1 MAHTAI
7 LSALSSD
14 EAVLVR
20 QHDSNR
26 TKSELLGLKE
36 ILCLQNYFKNH
47 RAILSDGKT
56 DVVVV
61 QVASGDCTYSSP
73 HYLKPPGT
81 LRLRVLR
88 DCVQPP

>member
-1 MAHTAI
+1 M
-7 LSALSSD
+7 
-14 EAVLVR
+14 
-20 QHDSNR
+20 
-26 TKSELLGLKE
+26 LGLKE
-36 ILCLQNYFKNH
+36 ILCLQNYFKSH

-61 QVASGDCTYSSP
+61 QVASGDGTYSSP
-73 HYLKPPGT
+73 HYLVSGT